1 MVEKGR
7 KATHHLLNRCTLIFG
22 KEATSV
28 LLETR
33 LSENHTLETVELSE
47 VLWDLCLLE
56 GLNVFEAEVG
66 FSKVL
71 GHFQAFVNLLPF
83 A

>member
-1 MVEKGR
+1 M
-7 KATHHLLNRCTLIFG
+7 
-22 KEATSV
+22 

-33 LSENHTLETVELSE
+33 LSENHTLETVELSK